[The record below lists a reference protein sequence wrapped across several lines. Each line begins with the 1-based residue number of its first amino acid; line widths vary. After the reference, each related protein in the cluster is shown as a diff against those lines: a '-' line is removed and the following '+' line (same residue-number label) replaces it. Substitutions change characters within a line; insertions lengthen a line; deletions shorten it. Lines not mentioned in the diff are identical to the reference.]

1 MSTEDTAEQDS
12 RTTVDSTGAPITP
25 QPVKVLYC
33 AVCSYPPEYCE
44 FGEHLTRCKEWLKEN
59 HPDLYDRYYSEG
71 TRRSVFPGQ
80 RCKDDETPI
89 SVDLEAL
96 RAKIGTLSLDA
107 QKKLEEDVQKAEQ
120 KADKKADAALKKL
133 QESQVII
140 KRIERNRRKF
150 VTSIYGLEVFGIDL
164 KKAAKFFGK
173 KFATGSSVT
182 KNLQGKD
189 EIVIQGDVSDEI
201 MDMVSDKVDFLAS
214 VPEDNVEIVEDKKK
228 KNAD

>member
-1 MSTEDTAEQDS
+1 MSTEEAAEQDS
-12 RTTVDSTGAPITP
+12 RTTTDSTGAIIP
-25 QPVKVLYC
+25 QPVEVLYC

-59 HPDLYDRYYSEG
+59 HPDMYDRYYSE
-71 TRRSVFPGQ
+71 
-80 RCKDDETPI
+80 
-89 SVDLEAL
+89 EAL

-120 KADKKADAALKKL
+120 KAEKKADAALKKL

-150 VTSIYGLEVFGIDL
+150 VTSIYGLEAFGIDL

>member
-59 HPDLYDRYYSEG
+59 HPDLYDRYYSE
-71 TRRSVFPGQ
+71 
-80 RCKDDETPI
+80 
-89 SVDLEAL
+89 EAL

>member
-1 MSTEDTAEQDS
+1 MSTGETAEQDS
-12 RTTVDSTGAPITP
+12 RTTVDSTGAPTTS

-59 HPDLYDRYYSEG
+59 HPDLYDRYYSE
-71 TRRSVFPGQ
+71 
-80 RCKDDETPI
+80 
-89 SVDLEAL
+89 EAL

-150 VTSIYGLEVFGIDL
+150 VTSIYGLEAFGIDL